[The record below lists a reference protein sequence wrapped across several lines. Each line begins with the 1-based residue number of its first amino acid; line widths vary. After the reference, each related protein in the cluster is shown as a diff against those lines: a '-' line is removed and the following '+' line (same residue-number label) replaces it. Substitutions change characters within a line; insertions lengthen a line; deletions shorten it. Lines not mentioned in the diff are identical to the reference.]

1 MIRCD
6 EARETLALQPSSE
19 DAALQEHLEQ
29 CVACANYRRQHQA
42 LDVVLRAELYWQAPA
57 ALSASLLAL
66 ASDPAQAPA
75 IAPLRPGFDSA
86 EQVDQPMLR
95 RAQLTRLQPARPRP
109 QSWYVT
115 LVYVLTAA
123 IVGLSLVV
131 AWQFVGALALE
142 VGIGTALTQLLAAP
156 AQGLTQ
162 LTQVLPESRYVI
174 AFFFKVR
181 DQLMWLLLVAVLWAV
196 LDKWNLQ
203 FSFRRPQIPS

>member
-66 ASDPAQAPA
+66 AGDPAQAPA

-95 RAQLTRLQPARPRP
+95 RAQLTRLQPARSRP

-142 VGIGTALTQLLAAP
+142 VGISTALTQLLAAP

-203 FSFRRPQIPS
+203 FSFRRRQIPS

>member
-1 MIRCD
+1 MIGCN
-6 EARETLALQPSSE
+6 EAREALALQPLSE
-19 DAALQEHLEQ
+19 DAALQEHLAQ
-29 CVACANYRRQHQA
+29 CDTCASYRRQHQS

-57 ALSASLLAL
+57 ALSARLLAL
-66 ASDPAQAPA
+66 AGDPAQAA
-75 IAPLRPGFDSA
+75 APLQPSSNSA
-86 EQVDQPMLR
+86 EQAEQPMLR
-95 RAQLTRLQPARPRP
+95 RAQLASLQPARERP

-142 VGIGTALTQLLAAP
+142 AGVSTALTQLLAAP

-162 LTQVLPESRYVI
+162 LTQVLPESRYAI
-174 AFFFKVR
+174 DFFFRVR
-181 DQLMWLLLVAVLWAV
+181 DQLTWLLLVAVLWAV

-203 FSFRRPQIPS
+203 FSFRRRQVSS

>member
-1 MIRCD
+1 MIGCD

-19 DAALQEHLEQ
+19 DATLQEHLEQ
-29 CVACANYRRQHQA
+29 CAACANYRRQHQT

-66 ASDPAQAPA
+66 AGDPAQAA
-75 IAPLRPGFDSA
+75 ITPLRSGSDSA

-95 RAQLTRLQPARPRP
+95 RAQLTPLQPARSRP

-142 VGIGTALTQLLAAP
+142 VGIGAALTQLLAAP
-156 AQGLTQ
+156 AQGLRQ
-162 LTQVLPESRYVI
+162 LIQVLPESRYVI

-203 FSFRRPQIPS
+203 FSFRRRQVSS